1 VSGPRRLVVLGVGSS
16 AGIYKACEILRGF
29 RKAGFEVQV
38 VMTANAAKL
47 VSPRLFS
54 ALSGRRAAVDLFD
67 EEESTRVG
75 HIRLAQDAE
84 LLVVAPAT
92 ANIIAKFAAGLA
104 DDFLSTLHLAA
115 TCPVL
120 IAPAM
125 NEAMYLNPQT
135 QDNMKRLKNRGADFV
150 EPEYGSLA
158 CGDEGWGRLASVEA
172 IVQAGLR
179 RLEAG
184 RSLAGKTILV
194 TAGPTRERLDP
205 ARFLSNRSSGR
216 MGYALAA
223 ESLRRGARTIIISGP
238 VSLLPPPGAETV
250 RIESALEMRSEVLA
264 RFGEVDAVLMAAA
277 VSDFR
282 FSDTQREKAPKENLP
297 ETVRLVRNP
306 DILAELGR
314 LKTRQVL
321 VGFAAETGDV
331 ENGARRKLREK
342 NCDLVAANDVS
353 REGIGFEAQ
362 DNELVFVEPAGDAT
376 RTGRASKEE
385 LSRLVLDRLEVLIGQ
400 RG

>member
-1 VSGPRRLVVLGVGSS
+1 MSGPGRLVLLGVSS
-16 AGIYKACEILRGF
+16 SVSVYKACDILRGF
-29 RKAGFEVQV
+29 LKEGCPVQV
-38 VMTANAAKL
+38 VMTPNAAKL

-54 ALSGRRAAVDLFD
+54 ALSGRSVAVDPF
-67 EEESTRVG
+67 EEEEARRIAHV
-75 HIRLAQDAE
+75 RLAQEAA

-104 DDFLSTLHLAA
+104 DDFLSTLYLAA

-125 NEAMYLNPQT
+125 NEAMLLNPQT
-135 QDNMKRLKNRGADFV
+135 QENIEKLKDRGVEFV
-150 EPEYGSLA
+150 EPESGSLA
-158 CGDEGWGRLASVEA
+158 CGDEGWGRLALPET
-172 IVQAGLR
+172 IVRAGLR
-179 RLEAG
+179 RIEAA
-184 RSLAGKTILV
+184 RSLAGKTVLV
-194 TAGPTRERLDP
+194 TAGPPRERLDP

-223 ESLRRGARTIIISGP
+223 ESLRRGARTILVTGP
-238 VSLLPPPGAETV
+238 VSLVPPAGAETV
-250 RIESALEMRSEVLA
+250 RVESALEMRSEVLA
-264 RFGEVDAVLMAAA
+264 RFREVDAVIMAAA

-282 FSDTQREKAPKENLP
+282 FSETRPEKARKEDLP
-297 ETVRLVRNP
+297 EAWRMARNP

-314 LKTRQVL
+314 MKSRPVL

-331 ENGARRKLREK
+331 EAGALRKLREK

-353 REGIGFEAQ
+353 REGFGFESE
-362 DNELVFVEPAGDAT
+362 DNELFFVEPSGRTT
-376 RTGRASKEE
+376 RTGRASKDE
-385 LSRLVLDRLEVLIGQ
+385 LSRLVLDRVEVLIGQ